1 MSNINFSEKAWHDY
15 LYWQVQ
21 EIVSC
26 KGHYE

>member
-1 MSNINFSEKAWHDY
+1 MSNINFSEKGWSDY